1 MRILLDEDVP
11 RPVVDLLRHLLR
23 GHDVDHVQ
31 LIKWAGKKDLVLYQD
46 AKRAG
51 YDVVVTNDNA
61 QMSDPDECR
70 EVKRTGM
77 HRVSYKQRHP
87 GLRGLAVAM
96 ASLIAAMPDVV
107 AESTNADGQ
116 RLVSITGID
125 PTHKRYTIVDPRRE
139 PPPYWP
145 R

>member
-1 MRILLDEDVP
+1 MRDYRAGAVADSLGCDILA
-11 RPVVDLLRHLLR
+11 
-23 GHDVDHVQ
+23 
-31 LIKWAGKKDLVLYQD
+31 WAGKKDLVLYQD

-70 EVKRTGM
+70 EVKRAGM

-107 AESTNADGQ
+107 AELANADGAEACFGY
-116 RLVSITGID
+116 R
-125 PTHKRYTIVDPRRE
+125 H
-139 PPPYWP
+139 
-145 R
+145 

>member
-11 RPVVDLLRHLLR
+11 RPVLDLLQHVLR
-23 GHDVDHVQ
+23 GHEVHHVQ
-31 LIKWAGKKDLVLYQD
+31 TIKWAGKKDLLLYQD

-77 HRVSYKQRHP
+77 HRVSYKQRP
-87 GLRGLAVAM
+87 GLRGLALAM
-96 ASLIAAMPDVV
+96 ASLVAAMPDVV
-107 AESTNADGQ
+107 AEFANADGQ
-116 RLVSITGID
+116 RLVTITGID
-125 PTHKRYTIVDPRRE
+125 PLRKRYTIVDPRRE
-139 PPPYWP
+139 PPAYWP

>member
-11 RPVVDLLRHLLR
+11 RPVVELLRHVLR

-31 LIKWAGKKDLVLYQD
+31 EIKWAGKKDLVLYQD

-51 YDVVVTNDNA
+51 YDVVVTNDAA
-61 QMSDPDECR
+61 QMSDPDECKA
-70 EVKRTGM
+70 VKKTGM
-77 HRVSYKQRHP
+77 HRVSYRQRHP
-87 GLRGLAVAM
+87 GLRGLATAV

-107 AESTNADGQ
+107 AELANADGQ
-116 RLVSITGID
+116 RLIAITGID
-125 PTHKRYTIVDPRRE
+125 PTRQRYTIVDPRRD

>member
-11 RPVVDLLRHLLR
+11 RPVVDLLRHVLR

-31 LIKWAGKKDLVLYQD
+31 EIKWAGKKDLVLYQD

-51 YDVVVTNDNA
+51 YDVVVTNDAA
-61 QMSDPDECR
+61 QMSDPDECKA
-70 EVKRTGM
+70 VKKTGM

-87 GLRGLAVAM
+87 GLRGLAAAV
-96 ASLIAAMPDVV
+96 ASLVAAMPDVV
-107 AESTNADGQ
+107 VELANADGQ
-116 RLVSITGID
+116 RLIAITGID
-125 PTHKRYTIVDPRRE
+125 LTRQRHTSVDPRRD

>member
-11 RPVVDLLRHLLR
+11 RPSVDLLRHVLH
-23 GHDVDHVQ
+23 GHDVDHVH

-51 YDVVVTNDNA
+51 YDVVVTNDAA

-70 EVKRTGM
+70 EVKRAGM

-87 GLRGLAVAM
+87 GLRGLAVAV
-96 ASLIAAMPDVV
+96 ASLVAAMPDVV
-107 AESTNADGQ
+107 AVLADAEGQ
-116 RLVSITGID
+116 RLVAIIGID
-125 PTHKRYTIVDPRRE
+125 LTHKRFSVVDPRHD
-139 PPPYWP
+139 PPTYWP

>member
-51 YDVVVTNDNA
+51 YDVVVTKA
-61 QMSDPDECR
+61 GRRS
-70 EVKRTGM
+70 RTGS
-77 HRVSYKQRHP
+77 RVRSRRRSGP
-87 GLRGLAVAM
+87 DRGSPLAVRHVAHQVG
-96 ASLIAAMPDVV
+96 AACWQT
-107 AESTNADGQ
+107 ARCGGRADLD
-116 RLVSITGID
+116 R
-125 PTHKRYTIVDPRRE
+125 VDP
-139 PPPYWP
+139 
-145 R
+145 